1 MKIAGYVVMALA
13 LFHLVF
19 AFFTGF
25 VDAFDVVSAW
35 ERVML
40 MIVHPA
46 AAAALVVMLLKP
58 ETLDRWLTRNIIGIL
73 LAISVAGDLGAFLE
87 IRQEEIG
94 WQAGLAL
101 LFAIVPI
108 IGLAYGIALRVRRG
122 KASESAE

>member
-1 MKIAGYVVMALA
+1 MKIVGYVILALA

-25 VDAFDVVSAW
+25 VGAYDAVSDW

-40 MIVHPA
+40 VIVHPT

-58 ETLDRWLTRNIIGIL
+58 ETLDRWLTRNIIGVL

-87 IRQEEIG
+87 IRQEPVG
-94 WQAGLAL
+94 WEAGLAL
-101 LFAIVPI
+101 LFAVVPI
-108 IGLAYGIALRVRRG
+108 IGLAYGITLRVRRG
-122 KASESAE
+122 RAAD